1 MRSQCLTEN
10 FLVFISLTIV
20 RYCLECKLFFKTVKT
35 CRGRLFVHTSIVKTQ
50 RGCLKNFCRIRSFL
64 EQTFLCH
71 VVLYEFAPKWFTS
84 LSFNCSERGF
94 TEKDSTCVTVF
105 ESRLMTWLFLV
116 LSFPQLLK
124 RSLDELDERTSGGI
138 KPGSFLL

>member
-35 CRGRLFVHTSIVKTQ
+35 CRGRLCVQTSIVKTQ

-71 VVLYEFAPKWFTS
+71 AVLYEFAPKWFTS

-94 TEKDSTCVTVF
+94 TEKDSTCVTVS

>member
-35 CRGRLFVHTSIVKTQ
+35 CRGRLCVHTSIVKTQ
-50 RGCLKNFCRIRSFL
+50 RGCLKKFCRIRSFL
-64 EQTFLCH
+64 EQTLLCH

-84 LSFNCSERGF
+84 LLFNCSERGF
-94 TEKDSTCVTVF
+94 TEKDSTCVTVS

>member
-20 RYCLECKLFFKTVKT
+20 RCCLECKLFFKTVKT
-35 CRGRLFVHTSIVKTQ
+35 CRGRLCVHTSIVKTQ

-71 VVLYEFAPKWFTS
+71 AVLYEFAPKWFTS

-94 TEKDSTCVTVF
+94 TEKDSTCVTVS